1 MNKYLFLC
9 CAITV
14 LFFTHIAAAG
24 TNVVIAFDQLLTDA
38 EADGA
43 PELTVNTNFFF
54 DDDEYK
60 LQLYCQAGTNV
71 TTDPA
76 NPVFLS
82 NSTFR
87 LVLFGLAVENEDPNR
102 LDRNDIMQ
110 FTLTILDDG
119 EDDVTDE
126 FATSLTMIS
135 INDRSDGITNVIL
148 YCAGDSVS
156 YVPEST
162 TVQGRELPF
171 GPAPIIGPVH
181 MTTDNPYGNLEAA
194 PDALVHIRRLHFDVV
209 PEPGMFA
216 LLGIAAAALLRRKG
230 FLVNSY
236 QLSVIN

>member
-1 MNKYLFLC
+1 MKNYLFLC
-9 CAITV
+9 CAVTV
-14 LFFTHIAAAG
+14 LCFTQLATAG

-38 EADGA
+38 ITDGA

-71 TTDPA
+71 TADPA
-76 NPVFLS
+76 NPVFLP

-110 FTLTILDDG
+110 FTLTIFDDG
-119 EDDVTDE
+119 DDDVTDE
-126 FATSLTMIS
+126 FVTSLIMIV
-135 INDRSDGITNVIL
+135 INDRSDGITNVTL

-156 YVPEST
+156 YVPGST

-171 GPAPIIGPVH
+171 GPAPIIGPFH
-181 MTTDNPYGNLEAA
+181 MTTDNPYGTLEAA
-194 PDALVHIRRLHFDVV
+194 PDALVHIRRLHFDVI
-209 PEPGMFA
+209 PEPGMFM
-216 LLGIAAAALLRRKG
+216 LLGLTAPALFLRR
-230 FLVNSY
+230 S
-236 QLSVIN
+236 